1 MATATTRTRL
11 SGPGVSPLLV
21 VALVLVTLV
30 VVEALLAARFWYQ
43 VNAEETSGGGLS
55 GTVMDVSAELVTP
68 FEGISAA
75 EDDPLGN
82 VERSTLI
89 AAVGYVLVAIA
100 LVALTVMITGF
111 VAGKSK
117 MSLLG
122 RRAAFRESTEH
133 RIDFPPL
140 THDLKDTVQLRL
152 TPQQTARVLRKL
164 RVDRFRAEI
173 VIIPAESGSMIAVFD
188 DADGAPWS
196 IGESVQSIRESM
208 ALNRILKTLARR
220 FPPRPSPRLLR
231 RP

>member
-1 MATATTRTRL
+1 M
-11 SGPGVSPLLV
+11 
-21 VALVLVTLV
+21 ALVLVTLV
-30 VVEALLAARFWYQ
+30 AIEALLAARFWYQ
-43 VNAEETSGGGLS
+43 VNAEDTSGDFRGAI
-55 GTVMDVSAELVTP
+55 MDVSGELVVP

-100 LVALTVMITGF
+100 LVVLTVMVTGF
-111 VAGKSK
+111 VAGTSK

-140 THDLKDTVQLRL
+140 THSLKRSVLLRL

-173 VIIPAESGSMIAVFD
+173 VIIPAEAGSMIAVFD
-188 DADGAPWS
+188 DENGAPWS

-208 ALNRILKTLARR
+208 ALNRILKTLSRR
-220 FPPRPSPRLLR
+220 FPPRPPSRIR
-231 RP
+231 RRS